1 MAALLYSSSLTHTQ
15 FLTNPSSPFTST
27 AHKFTHCFSS
37 KLSIQRDSTH
47 IEEAE
52 NQRNNKKRNHNRHPK
67 PSFEELVREKW
78 GLKIAPLGTD
88 IDSRV
93 CGSDLGF
100 EGRGSRVCDWGE
112 MGGAQMGN
120 NVKFDEFGVK
130 EEDSGEESGGVSLGS
145 GMLEEGMD
153 EGKLGREKGS
163 DMGAK
168 SRLGLKMTV
177 GKDCSLEGENVEVVS
192 ACDQVIEESENGG
205 KAITLSG
212 YVANVEVSIKE
223 NVDWMQEEEDE
234 VSDAKNIQVGE
245 MMIVGREMDRLRNV
259 ALRMKERI
267 KVGEEGVRVELV
279 RVIHEKWKIDEV
291 VKLKFEG
298 ARAVDMGRIHEDLER
313 RTGGLVIWSCGRS
326 LVLFRGTSYSLESV
340 QSCNGL
346 SVSPP
351 GASMPVDGGSKEKLV
366 NKSKMQLDSQ
376 LSNPS
381 GHHPLTVD
389 ADTLP
394 GVVHGYKPPFRL
406 LPHRVRPRLSGK
418 RITFF
423 RRRAA
428 KMHPHFVLGRSRE
441 LEGLAA
447 AMLKLWETSAIV
459 KIVIKPGVSDTC
471 IDRMAE
477 ELKAS
482 FPYGFISIFFQSGGT
497 VLSMNQAGILFH
509 RGNDFLPPV
518 VAEAL
523 RERES
528 TEGLKH
534 EEESRRDE
542 LKPIYSYV
550 KVSCSPFVAG
560 TLAETAAAISFWGN
574 QPTNEDVERMLKES
588 ADARHASL
596 VKDLEKRLALAEQ
609 KLAKAEKGL
618 AEVQEGLVPA
628 ELPTDSEIITEE
640 ERFLLQKMG
649 SSMKPYLILGRRGFF
664 DGTIENIHLHWKYR
678 ELVKIIVK
686 RKTLARVEH
695 FAVSLEAESGGS
707 LISIDETMEGHA
719 IILYRGKNYVPPLT
733 FRAKNLL
740 TKRQALARAI
750 ELQRRGAL
758 KRHIA
763 DLHEQIDLL
772 MSSKWDDAQTAEEG
786 DHTTLS

>member
-1 MAALLYSSSLTHTQ
+1 MAALLSSSSLTHTQ
-15 FLTNPSSPFTST
+15 FLINPSSPFTST

-37 KLSIQRDSTH
+37 KLSIQPDSTH
-47 IEEAE
+47 IEETE
-52 NQRNNKKRNHNRHPK
+52 NQRNNKKRNYNRNPK
-67 PSFEELVREKW
+67 PSFKELVREKW

-88 IDSRV
+88 IDPRV
-93 CGSDLGF
+93 YGSDLGF

-112 MGGAQMGN
+112 FGGAQMGN
-120 NVKFDEFGVK
+120 DVKFDEFGVK
-130 EEDSGEESGGVSLGS
+130 EEDSGEDSGGVSVGS
-145 GMLEEGMD
+145 VMLEEGMD

-168 SRLGLKMTV
+168 SRLGLEMKV
-177 GKDCSLEGENVEVVS
+177 CSLEGENVEVVS
-192 ACDQVIEESENGG
+192 ACYQVIEESENGG

-212 YVANVEVSIKE
+212 YVANVEVWSKE
-223 NVDWMQEEEDE
+223 NVNWMQEEEDE
-234 VSDAKNIQVGE
+234 VSDTKNVQVGE
-245 MMIVGREMDRLRNV
+245 MMIAEHELNRLRNV

-267 KVGEEGVRVELV
+267 KIGEEGVSEELV
-279 RVIHEKWKIDEV
+279 RVIHEKWKIGEV

-313 RTGGLVIWSCGRS
+313 RTGGLVIWSCGSS

-346 SVSPP
+346 SVSSP

-366 NKSKMQLDSQ
+366 NKSKMKLDSQ
-376 LSNPS
+376 LANPS

-406 LPHRVRPRLSGK
+406 LPHRVRPCLSGK
-418 RITFF
+418 QISFF

-441 LEGLAA
+441 LEGLAG

-477 ELKAS
+477 ELKKLT
-482 FPYGFISIFFQSGGT
+482 GGT

-534 EEESRRDE
+534 EEESRRHE
-542 LKPIYSYV
+542 PKPIYSYV
-550 KVSCSPFVAG
+550 KVSRSPLVAG

-574 QPTNEDVERMLKES
+574 QPTNENLERMLKES
-588 ADARHASL
+588 AHARHASL
-596 VKDLEKRLALAEQ
+596 VNDLEKRLALAEQ

-628 ELPTDSEIITEE
+628 ELPSDSEIITEE

-649 SSMKPYLILGRRGFF
+649 SSMKPYLLLGRRGFF

-686 RKTLARVEH
+686 RKPLARVEH

-719 IILYRGKNYVPPLT
+719 IILYRGKNYAPPLT
-733 FRAKNLL
+733 FRPKNLL

-786 DHTTLS
+786 DHATLS